1 MNLRRLDSNL
11 VNEDDV
17 EYRAAKVRAEAAR
30 LQAEDRSKLEELLYR
45 VTILEQRTLA
55 QEQEIKELKHAIL
68 SNSSNN

>member
-11 VNEDDV
+11 VNEDDI

-30 LQAEDRSKLEELLYR
+30 LQAEDRRKLEELLYR
-45 VTILEQRTLA
+45 VTILEHRAIA